1 MNKDFFST
9 FRERPSGSFLR
20 AIRHSD
26 GILYSQPDEVL
37 GLAADYFEELFT
49 PDAITPDIAHAR
61 DEVWSHVSSV
71 VTPDMSAS
79 LMLPFTD
86 IELRDAVGSLDASSC
101 PGDDGL
107 TRQFFLEYWEILHRP
122 LLLGLQQIFDSG
134 SMPPS
139 LTSV

>member
-26 GILYSQPDEVL
+26 GTLYSQPDEVL

-49 PDAITPDIAHAR
+49 PDALTPDIAHAR
-61 DEVWSHVSSV
+61 DEVWSHVSVV

-86 IELRDAVGSLDASSC
+86 IELRDAVGALDASSC
-101 PGDDGL
+101 LGDDGL
-107 TRQFFLEYWEILHRP
+107 TCQFFLEYWEILHRP
-122 LLLGLQQIFDSG
+122 LLLGLQ
-134 SMPPS
+134 
-139 LTSV
+139 